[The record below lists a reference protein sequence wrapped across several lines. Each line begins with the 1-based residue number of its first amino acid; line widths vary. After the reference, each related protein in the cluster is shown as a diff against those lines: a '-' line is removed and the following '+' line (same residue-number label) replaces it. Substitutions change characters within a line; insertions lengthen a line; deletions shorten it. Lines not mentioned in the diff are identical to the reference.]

1 MKPIEVIVKDGLY
14 KWVDTVVLDN
24 DGTQAVAVLVHA
36 KTGKVTTVRIRE
48 LLVIDSN
55 IIRKRSYE
63 VW

>member
-1 MKPIEVIVKDGLY
+1 MKPIEVIVNDGLY

-36 KTGKVTTVRIRE
+36 KTGKVTTARIRE
-48 LLVIDSN
+48 LLVIDSS

-63 VW
+63 L